1 MPVHLTLHQ
10 ELTTKMRKTFAQST
24 MLLSSLW
31 RRCVVLC
38 VSLSVLLSFSSLARD
53 NMAKELEHIGV
64 EEHLDG
70 PLPLDALFKNHE
82 GNMVRLGDF
91 FGTKPVL
98 LVLGY
103 HTCPTVCTMIQNA
116 AATSIKDIAWTVGKE
131 FSVVVLSIDPTDTP
145 ETAQKRR
152 LGIMAEYGRSKEG
165 FHYLTGNKTEIDR
178 VAKATGFQYEFDEPR
193 HVYAHP
199 SLIMVAKPNGQMAR
213 YLYGLQFDA
222 NDVRMS
228 LMEAANGKSLS
239 TIEQVILYC
248 FHFDPNAG
256 KYVLMA
262 RRVMQVGG
270 AISAVF
276 LFSIIGVLLLREKRK
291 NLLQSEPIRN
301 HSVPSEANV

>member
-1 MPVHLTLHQ
+1 MAFDQTPTRNKLILIVTGITFVSLIALKFVFDSYYSIMIEEETISKIDQSTQGDQLKAIQAIEASKSAAIAGAMANLAKGDRADFAAIAPKQSDDVQALEGWIKIKRAVAYTFSRCSFRGDSTDRIGPPLLDPPCLLVRLRPQDLRRRMPVHLTLHQ

-24 MLLSSLW
+24 TLLSSLW

-131 FSVVVLSIDPTDTP
+131 FSVVVLSI
-145 ETAQKRR
+145 
-152 LGIMAEYGRSKEG
+152 
-165 FHYLTGNKTEIDR
+165 
-178 VAKATGFQYEFDEPR
+178 
-193 HVYAHP
+193 
-199 SLIMVAKPNGQMAR
+199 
-213 YLYGLQFDA
+213 
-222 NDVRMS
+222 
-228 LMEAANGKSLS
+228 
-239 TIEQVILYC
+239 
-248 FHFDPNAG
+248 
-256 KYVLMA
+256 
-262 RRVMQVGG
+262 
-270 AISAVF
+270 
-276 LFSIIGVLLLREKRK
+276 
-291 NLLQSEPIRN
+291 
-301 HSVPSEANV
+301 